1 MAPEEY
7 VVQSAVRY
15 FFHNWICGLRPSL
28 SLETANDGTLSIHA
42 SVQCSPFIQPINST
56 CDAPRRKQSGRGS
69 RKRRKKQRA
78 FKSSSASSD
87 ITSTETTVL
96 EPMIAAEEAVT
107 FNTSNCDST
116 VLADDF
122 STEFIDEDQLSFSS
136 DTDRLMKAVITED
149 LIDFDAPE
157 LLIPNRQMFQNDTTA
172 EHFQPPSLPPT
183 GRLCS
188 SEHYELMMYSMVKE
202 LYSRTC
208 DQA

>member
-1 MAPEEY
+1 MAMAPEEY

-87 ITSTETTVL
+87 ITSTVL

-116 VLADDF
+116 
-122 STEFIDEDQLSFSS
+122 
-136 DTDRLMKAVITED
+136 R
-149 LIDFDAPE
+149 
-157 LLIPNRQMFQNDTTA
+157 R
-172 EHFQPPSLPPT
+172 
-183 GRLCS
+183 
-188 SEHYELMMYSMVKE
+188 
-202 LYSRTC
+202 
-208 DQA
+208 